1 MNRIIQVKVSGDY
14 LTKDTDQAG
23 TQHEA
28 NATRLRIT
36 FDESWD
42 SYAKSVTFWDA
53 RGLNPVTRVL
63 TVDLLEDITKDTR
76 IYLCPIPGEPM
87 AIAGK
92 FQFVIEG
99 YVGAQRQ
106 RAVGDVL
113 RARPAPRV
121 ADIVPSVDPTPTQ
134 AQQIQGQIEAVIGD
148 IQRAVNAAN
157 AADAALATAQAAQD
171 AAGAATAAAAEATQ
185 AAENAKNAVI
195 SKHADRHGAGGD
207 DAITPDM
214 IGAATAEAVQAA
226 QNTANAAQ
234 NAANTAKNTADGKV
248 SKTGD
253 TIAGKLRVSWLEV
266 TDYSQ
271 PIEAPQWID
280 FHLIGSTSDYDGRL
294 YIDGSGDIFFNYA
307 RLMQERH
314 FTKSTTDIGEG
325 VAMAPGSFYIVYE

>member
-121 ADIVPSVDPTPTQ
+121 ADNVPSADPTPTQ
-134 AQQIQGQIEAVIGD
+134 AQQLQGQIEAVIGD
-148 IQRAVNAAN
+148 IQRAINAAN
-157 AADAALATAQAAQD
+157 AADTALATAQAAQD

-207 DAITPDM
+207 DAITPAM
-214 IGAATAEAVQAA
+214 IGAATVEAVQAA

-234 NAANTAKNTADGKV
+234 STADGKV
-248 SKTGD
+248 SKSGD
-253 TIAGKLRVSWLEV
+253 AIAGQLKVARLEV

-271 PIEAPQWID
+271 PIEAPQYID
-280 FHLIGSTSDYDGRL
+280 FHVAGSAADHNGRL
-294 YIDGSGDIFFNYA
+294 SIDGSGNIFFNSSK
-307 RLMQERH
+307 LMHEGL
-314 FTKSTTDIGEG
+314 FIKSTVDIGEG
-325 VAMAPGSFYIVYE
+325 VAMAQHSFYIVYQ